1 MKKTKK
7 LMLIVLSLAAITS
20 CSSSGK
26 VDTDSLLPS
35 YVGENLKDPTFYED
49 FIPTRS
55 TSKRFVS
62 TDLTPFQD
70 KFKSVGFDYVGE
82 TVSTDNGAS
91 TGKSNYSVNK
101 NQIGFSLNNR
111 RCRKNFCLLNIA
123 GQTTM
128 NVNPGGAAIELHDG
142 ESVGIGVNH
151 SIFNRDPIGFI
162 KVYLNDFIRNG
173 NNLSLNM
180 QPGSILF
187 LISEYSQ
194 KLTSIDKVSNLS
206 DILDIP
212 ASSRP
217 SISGTNFWIL
227 GFNNSSIFVDR
238 DVNLDNPDD
247 TYNQL
252 ITYNSTY
259 LVLKNVKIEG
269 TKDNQIGIKN
279 EFPLNI
285 SIGTDY
291 GINSGTISLKG
302 NNSIGAYGVYSS
314 FTNNGKII
322 VENNSTGIYWI
333 SDSKLSEV
341 LGSGILPPRI
351 ENGSAVEG
359 GLIKIGESSIGIHFD
374 SRDGNG
380 IVRNEAPGAIRSISN
395 NAIGITVKGNF
406 NSSPYLKSYN
416 TFFGSNYKVINHG
429 EITLLGDKSIGI
441 YASGTGSYNIIN
453 IDSSDGKPQNDGRI
467 IIGKSFDR
475 NNPSI
480 GMYSDNPKASLVN
493 NGLIQ
498 IGENSV
504 GMAGVGTM
512 VNETKGTI
520 KITENGGVGM
530 HLGENSVGVNNGTI
544 TTVGSPNNAIGV
556 VVGNGSEFTNNGKI
570 IINSASGAGIVI
582 SGGVVK
588 NYGDIQVSGGAVPSR
603 NDTAGIE
610 KITVKSGNSSIKRGD
625 LGVYVDTLGKTNPI
639 DGLSNLGLDSA
650 DLLIGAEATEKTN
663 ATEVAV
669 SEDVI
674 KPFNDS
680 IQSSNI
686 DNWNVKS
693 GSLVWEAES
702 KIKDNNVEKVTLK
715 KQSYA
720 KYADEK
726 TEEVAKALDEKY
738 TLTSAESKDKE
749 VFNSINKLKS
759 GNELAKTYK
768 EVSGGQYINVQQRIN
783 QTDEVLE
790 RELTG
795 LKNDKFGKDGHHI
808 STFAGKDNYEAKT
821 PEIAKSSSVNYGA
834 AYLYNDASNE
844 WGAYAGAVMNKFK
857 LEDEGKSK
865 ENVTF
870 VKVGAYKIFNLGIVD
885 WTLSGEGNISWN
897 EMKRRYVSAGTV
909 YENKAD
915 YNSYG
920 FAVKNEVSK
929 IYQLNDIFT
938 FKPYG
943 ALKIGFGKFTDIKEK
958 NSTLG
963 LSVKGNDYYSF
974 KPMAGIELGLSVPV
988 GTAAKFKAGLG
999 LGYEHEL
1006 GKIENTENEA
1016 KFSNAGTSWKLKGV
1030 KGEDKG
1036 GLKSDLKAGFEAGN
1050 YNIFLTGGYNTKGKN
1065 SHVGI
1070 NFGVSF

>member
-1 MKKTKK
+1 MKKINR
-7 LMLIVLSLAAITS
+7 LLLVVGLFAIVS
-20 CSSSGK
+20 CGGGGGGGSSSGGSEG
-26 VDTDSLLPS
+26 TSQATPS
-35 YVGENLKDPTFYED
+35 NPTT
-49 FIPTRS
+49 PGTPGMPGAPALTRS
-55 TSKRFVS
+55 TAPRFTKTDISVLKIGEDITYGLAKEDMEKRYYTSISTINPSYEVDRNEIGFRAYPRDYRVLNVGVS
-62 TDLTPFQD
+62 T
-70 KFKSVGFDYVGE
+70 V
-82 TVSTDNGAS
+82 
-91 TGKSNYSVNK
+91 
-101 NQIGFSLNNR
+101 
-111 RCRKNFCLLNIA
+111 
-123 GQTTM
+123 M
-128 NVNPGGAAIELHDG
+128 NVKAGGVAIAMKEM
-142 ESVGIGVNH
+142 
-151 SIFNRDPIGFI
+151 
-162 KVYLNDFIRNG
+162 DFQNIQPAVRN
-173 NNLSLNM
+173 LLTKY
-180 QPGSILF
+180 I
-187 LISEYSQ
+187 
-194 KLTSIDKVSNLS
+194 TSIKRVTFNMDPDSYFFMFTETEAKSSQINVG
-206 DILDIP
+206 DIM
-212 ASSRP
+212 
-217 SISGTNFWIL
+217 SGTPLALRPTINGTGYKMFK
-227 GFNNSSIFVDR
+227 FHNSNIIIDQSA
-238 DVNLDNPDD
+238 NLDDPNDP
-247 TYNQL
+247 YNQL
-252 ITYNSTY
+252 VATNSKIDIESDVTIT
-259 LVLKNVKIEG
+259 G
-269 TKDNQIGIKN
+269 TKDNQIGVQG
-279 EFPLNI
+279 I
-285 SIGTDY
+285 SNGY
-291 GINSGTISLKG
+291 WAWSSSANSGTIDLKG
-302 NNSIGAYGVYSS
+302 NNSIGIFAKSTEFSS
-314 FTNNGKII
+314 NGRISVGKNSTAIYVLPEKRDQSSAANSGTITLGENSIGMYIYKPWVDVGASIENKDGKIES
-322 VENNSTGIYWI
+322 VANN
-333 SDSKLSEV
+333 V
-341 LGSGILPPRI
+341 
-351 ENGSAVEG
+351 
-359 GLIKIGESSIGIHFD
+359 IGMFAD
-374 SRDGNG
+374 
-380 IVRNEAPGAIRSISN
+380 VRNQKN
-395 NAIGITVKGNF
+395 NPTIPDLPQAVVANDM
-406 NSSPYLKSYN
+406 Y
-416 TFFGSNYKVINHG
+416 G
-429 EITLLGDKSIGI
+429 EINLKGDKSIGI
-441 YASGTGSYNIIN
+441 YSTGDARYEVVNFLNGKIIMG
-453 IDSSDGKPQNDGRI
+453 D
-467 IIGKSFDR
+467 SFDR
-475 NNPSI
+475 DNPSI
-480 GMYSDNPKASLVN
+480 GIYNDNPNVEITNHGTIEIGKNSIGIASLGGVVMNDDDGRINITNDGGIGIYLADGATGTN
-493 NGLIQ
+493 NG
-498 IGENSV
+498 N
-504 GMAGVGTM
+504 
-512 VNETKGTI
+512 
-520 KITENGGVGM
+520 
-530 HLGENSVGVNNGTI
+530 I
-544 TTVGSPNNAIGV
+544 TTVGSPNNAVGV

-570 IINSASGAGIVI
+570 IINSAGGAGIVI

-639 DGLSNLGLDSA
+639 NGLANLGIASA

-702 KIKDNNVEKVTLK
+702 EIKDNNVEKVTLK

-963 LSVKGNDYYSF
+963 LEVKGNDYYSF